1 MPQIFGQI
9 PVCLLSPK
17 GMGLIRK
24 KGKTFGVPLLVRSAA
39 AHTRRSGRPA
49 SNRRVAA
56 ALSESVAANKKL

>member
-39 AHTRRSGRPA
+39 AQ
-49 SNRRVAA
+49 
-56 ALSESVAANKKL
+56 AANKKL

>member
-9 PVCLLSPK
+9 PVCLLPPK

-39 AHTRRSGRPA
+39 AQ
-49 SNRRVAA
+49 
-56 ALSESVAANKKL
+56 AANKKL